1 MRGKI
6 SRVLSQREKKT
17 IRDEGLIPSAVL
29 VPLYED
35 GGEYH
40 ILFTK
45 RTERVASHRGQVSFP
60 GGTYDEGDGELKVT
74 ALRESYEEIGL
85 RSADVEILGELDD
98 EVSMS
103 NYVMTPFVARIPYP
117 YEFKISQ
124 DEIDEVFAVP
134 ISTLLDR
141 NNFRE
146 EDAQVVGGRSFARYT
161 FQYRDHVIWGAT
173 ARILKHFLDLV
184 FERE

>member
-1 MRGKI
+1 MRERI
-6 SRVLSQREKKT
+6 ARVLSQREKRI
-17 IRDEGLIPSAVL
+17 IRDEGLVPSAVL
-29 VPLYED
+29 IPLYED

-45 RTERVASHRGQVSFP
+45 RTEKVASHRGQISFP
-60 GGTYDEGDGELKVT
+60 GGTYDQGDGDLKGT
-74 ALRESYEEIGL
+74 ALRESFEEIGL
-85 RSADVEILGELDD
+85 RSEDVEILGELDD

-103 NYVMTPFVARIPYP
+103 NYVMAPFVACIPYP

-141 NNFRE
+141 NNFGE
-146 EDAQVVGGRSFARYT
+146 EEAQVVGGRSFARYT

-184 FERE
+184 FEQE